1 MPLPADVP
9 MQIEAVV
16 QQCMR
21 ETGFRSVEA
30 REVCLVAL
38 LVSTDQQESGRQFRA
53 RIRETYL
60 MASPERGSFFLLF
73 VLPVLISIIGHWV
86 AKWIAN
92 RSDMRS
98 IRSQAFDAVTE
109 LLPGMATVRMSTPST
124 TATGPE
130 SEKSLKST

>member
-1 MPLPADVP
+1 MPSNVP

-16 QQCMR
+16 QQCLK
-21 ETGFRSVEA
+21 ETGFRSEEA

-38 LVSTDQQESGRQFRA
+38 LVSSDRQESGRQFRA

-60 MASPERGSFFLLF
+60 QASPERGSFFLLF

-86 AKWIAN
+86 AKWIMD
-92 RSDMRS
+92 RKDMRS

-109 LLPGMATVRMSTPST
+109 LLPGIPAVRISTHST
-124 TATGPE
+124 METGTE
-130 SEKSLKST
+130 SEK